1 MPGDAFDRLIA
12 PLQKRMVDCV
22 WRICRDGAETEDIM
36 QDVLVQVW
44 ERFDEVERHPNPT
57 AFVLRVCTHRALD
70 RLRRRRSRSTVLE
83 SFADH
88 PPAAAALPT
97 PAEQIDR
104 REQREEIRAFLGA
117 LAPREAEAM
126 ALLALEEL
134 APEEIAAAMGCSAA
148 TVRVLIGRARK
159 RFRATFDLSSFH

>member
-22 WRICRDGAETEDIM
+22 WRICRDGPETEDVM
-36 QDVLVQVW
+36 QEVLVQVW

-57 AFVLRVCTHRALD
+57 ALVLRFCTHRALD
-70 RLRRRRSRSTVLE
+70 RLRRRRTRATALDGLASDPR
-83 SFADH
+83 AD
-88 PPAAAALPT
+88 AIPT
-97 PAEQIDR
+97 PAEEVAQA
-104 REQREEIRAFLGA
+104 EQRERVRVFLGS

-126 ALLALEEL
+126 ALLALEEMT
-134 APEEIAAAMGCSAA
+134 PGEIAAAMECSEA

-159 RFRATFDLSSFH
+159 RFRATFDLSSFN